1 MISFGAHGPM
11 MRVNDVFVVGVDG
24 GGSKVRVA
32 VISADLTI
40 HGQSEGG
47 SANPNAAGS
56 DAAMQTIQTCI
67 RSAVNA
73 AGIDPAQI
81 QAAGIG
87 VAGADMIHARE
98 WVRQVIAGI
107 LPHARLAASSDYEI
121 ALVGAH
127 GERRGVLLLAG
138 TGSVAYGVNSA
149 GDSMLVGGWGYL
161 AGDEGG
167 GYWLGMQAL
176 RSAIRHFDGRGPA
189 TTLTEALFERS
200 SLRTRASIIAWLYG
214 EHRISEVAAMAPIVL
229 EHSAKGDPIA
239 RQIVETAARELALM
253 ARTIYH
259 KLGMERLPLMF
270 SGSLLTTHNTLS
282 GLLCELLK
290 LDALPIP
297 RYPPV
302 MGAALL
308 ALDLLQS

>member
-1 MISFGAHGPM
+1 
-11 MRVNDVFVVGVDG
+11 MRGDEGFVVGVDG
-24 GGSKVRVA
+24 GGSKVRAA
-32 VISADLTI
+32 VVSADLNI

-67 RSAVNA
+67 YSAVKA
-73 AGIDPAQI
+73 AGIDITQVRAVGV
-81 QAAGIG
+81 GI
-87 VAGADMIHARE
+87 AGADMIHARQ
-98 WVRQVIAGI
+98 WLQQVIAGI
-107 LPHARLAASSDYEI
+107 MPHARLAASSDYEI

-138 TGSVAYGVNSA
+138 TGSVAYGINSA
-149 GDSMLVGGWGYL
+149 GDTALVGGWGYL

-189 TTLTEALFERS
+189 TTLTEALFEQH
-200 SLRTRASIIAWLYG
+200 SLHTRAGIVAWLYG
-214 EHRISEVAAMAPIVL
+214 DHRISEVAALAPIVL
-229 EHSAKGDPIA
+229 EHSAQGDPIA

-253 ARTIYH
+253 ARAVYH
-259 KLGMERLPLMF
+259 RLGMEHLPLMF
-270 SGSLLTTHNTLS
+270 SGSLLTTRNSLS
-282 GLLCELLK
+282 SLLCELMK
-290 LDALPIP
+290 QAALPSP

-302 MGAALL
+302 IGAALL
-308 ALDLLQS
+308 ALDLLQL